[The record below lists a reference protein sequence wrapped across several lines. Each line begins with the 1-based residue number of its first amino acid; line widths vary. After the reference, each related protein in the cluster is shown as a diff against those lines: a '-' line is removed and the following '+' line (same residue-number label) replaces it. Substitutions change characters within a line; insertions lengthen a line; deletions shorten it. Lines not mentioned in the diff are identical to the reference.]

1 MDRKS
6 WLSLL
11 ATANAEHLSEL
22 FEASKYTDQIK
33 LLRQPEVGTVM
44 ARGRMGGTGDSFNFG
59 EITVTRCS
67 IELNNVKGHGY
78 VQGRDK
84 EQSLA
89 TAILDALLQTSAA
102 GELLEKVIK
111 PIQEAKAAREHSIK
125 EKSEAT
131 RVDFFTRVR
140 GEE

>member
-11 ATANAEHLSEL
+11 ATANADQLNRL
-22 FEASKYTDQIK
+22 FDASKYTNQIK
-33 LLRQPEVGTVM
+33 VLRHPEIGTVM

-67 IELNNVKGHGY
+67 IELNDVQGHGY

-84 EQSLA
+84 DQSLA
-89 TAILDALLQTSAA
+89 TAILDALLQTDAA
-102 GELLEKVIK
+102 SELLEKVIK
-111 PIQEAKAAREHSIK
+111 PIQEAKITREHSIK

-140 GEE
+140 GED

>member
-11 ATANAEHLSEL
+11 ATANAEQLNGL
-22 FEASKYTDQIK
+22 FDASKYTNQINV
-33 LLRQPEVGTVM
+33 LRHPEIGTVM

-67 IELNNVKGHGY
+67 IELHDVQGHGY

-84 EQSLA
+84 DQSLS
-89 TAILDALLQTSAA
+89 TAILDALLQTDAA
-102 GELLEKVIK
+102 SELLEKVIK
-111 PIQEAKAAREHSIK
+111 PIQEAKTTCEHSIK

-140 GEE
+140 GED